1 MRRLLAAKDF
11 RAGFTGMLPAA
22 LALMPFGLV
31 CGVAAAAAG
40 ASPAAA
46 LGLSAIVFSGAA
58 QILATQLF
66 AAGAPVAVIVL
77 ACFVIGLRLVM
88 YSAAMAPHLAP
99 LPAQWQ
105 RLLAFVLTDQV
116 FAAGIRRFE
125 RDDDRKAAAAH
136 FFGCGVMLWSSWQL
150 WNMAGYFAGNVIP
163 PSWSLDFAVPLCFLA
178 LLAPLLRGVPAI
190 AAATAAAVGV
200 VALESLPMRLN
211 LVTAGLV
218 GIAVGMLAEVAQ
230 ERRRR

>member
-11 RAGFTGMLPAA
+11 RAGFTDMLPAA

-31 CGVAAAAAG
+31 CGVAAASAG

-88 YSAAMAPHLAP
+88 YSAAMAPHFAP
-99 LPAQWQ
+99 LPGHWQ

-136 FFGCGVMLWSSWQL
+136 FFGSGVTLWSSWQL

-163 PSWSLDFAVPLCFLA
+163 RSWSLDFAVPLCFLA

-200 VALESLPMRLN
+200 VALEALPMRLN
-211 LVTAGLV
+211 LVTAGFV

-230 ERRRR
+230 ERGRR